1 MEEILAMVEAPSTS
15 EVTNFDQIDQSLFK
29 EFLEKATVWD
39 FDNIW
44 DFDSDLTISKANFPE
59 LTFCY
64 INQGQVSL
72 VKDGEQALYL
82 EYIVCGQI
90 MLIDNPDPSINLDT
104 HNFEENQVLIY
115 VSVCNKSTGL
125 HGGLEKM
132 LGDITLRGDQ
142 GERYY
147 SYGYSEEKSSVFYCC
162 VKDPLPNIFHCT
174 AFKKHHG
181 FLLDENKI
189 LYLPATL
196 DRKEEFLQWKDN
208 VHLHPIDVSYEELKL
223 MNEGG
228 DMNPALLDN
237 KTLRKDVV
245 SAHYKVLKKMTEV
258 SNQSLIRNSD
268 AYLARGGK
276 TNPDNAFQWIDNS
289 YNFSQQN
296 YILSVIKII

>member
-1 MEEILAMVEAPSTS
+1 M
-15 EVTNFDQIDQSLFK
+15 
-29 EFLEKATVWD
+29 
-39 FDNIW
+39 
-44 DFDSDLTISKANFPE
+44 DFDSDLTISKANFLE

-72 VKDGEQALYL
+72 VKGGEQALYL

-90 MLIDNPDPSINLDT
+90 KPIANPDPSINLDT

-115 VSVCNKSTGL
+115 VPVYNKSTGL
-125 HGGLEKM
+125 YGGPKKM
-132 LGDITLRGDQ
+132 LGHITLRGDH

-147 SYGYSEEKSSVFYCC
+147 SYGYSKEKNSVLYCS

-181 FLLDENKI
+181 LLLDESKKKVPLSKLF

-208 VHLHPIDVSYEELKL
+208 VHLHPIDVSYKELKL

-245 SAHYKVLKKMTEV
+245 SAYYKVMKKMAEV
-258 SNQSLIRNSD
+258 SHQNLIRNSD

-276 TNPDNAFQWIDNS
+276 TDPDNAFQWIDDS

-296 YILSVIKII
+296 YILSDIKII